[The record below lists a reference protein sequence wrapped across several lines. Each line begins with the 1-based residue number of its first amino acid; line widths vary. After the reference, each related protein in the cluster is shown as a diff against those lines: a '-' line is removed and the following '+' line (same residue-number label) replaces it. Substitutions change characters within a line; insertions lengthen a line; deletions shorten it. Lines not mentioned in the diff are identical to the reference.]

1 MPEHPTPAR
10 PRRRRLLLAGGLA
23 CTLAVGFAL
32 GSTRAA
38 PVGHWRSAEGRATYL
53 EAYDTAFAA
62 LPESAETHDVRT
74 DYGVVRVY
82 RFAGHGTARSPLLL
96 LPGTTS
102 GAPMWADNLP
112 SLMQIGDVYALD
124 LLGEPGHSIQDRPIL
139 DDADKAAWLAQVIAA
154 LPEQSV
160 HLVGLS
166 IGGWTALNLA
176 LHHPD
181 GIAGVSLLD
190 PVVSFAD
197 IPWATIV
204 RSPAAVLPWLPRSWR
219 DAFTSYV
226 SGGAEVEDLPVAHMI
241 EAGMAHY
248 RMTAPPPT
256 RITPERLGALTVP
269 VLAIIAGRSVIHDPA
284 QAAETARAALPDGRV
299 VVLAGASHA
308 LSGEYPE
315 EIAALITDFV
325 AEIAAR

>member
-1 MPEHPTPAR
+1 MLDHPTVRGPVRLGLLTVGLLGAASLGAAFTAR
-10 PRRRRLLLAGGLA
+10 
-23 CTLAVGFAL
+23 
-32 GSTRAA
+32 GSS
-38 PVGHWRSAEGRATYL
+38 PVGHWRSAAGRATYFA
-53 EAYDTAFAA
+53 AYDATFAD
-62 LPESAETHDVRT
+62 LPHPAATLDVRT

-82 RFAGHGTARSPLLL
+82 RFTGHGTARCPLLL

-112 SLMQIGDVYALD
+112 SLLQIGDVYALD
-124 LLGEPGHSIQDRPIL
+124 LLGEPGHSIQDRPIS

-226 SGGAEVEDLPVAHMI
+226 SGGAEVEDMPVAHMI

-256 RITPERLGALTVP
+256 RITPERLGELTVP
-269 VLAIIAGRSVIHDPA
+269 VLAIIAGRSVIHDPS

-299 VVLAGASHA
+299 VVLADASHA
-308 LSGEYPE
+308 LSGEYPA
-315 EIAALITDFV
+315 EIAALIADFV
-325 AEIAAR
+325 AELGAR